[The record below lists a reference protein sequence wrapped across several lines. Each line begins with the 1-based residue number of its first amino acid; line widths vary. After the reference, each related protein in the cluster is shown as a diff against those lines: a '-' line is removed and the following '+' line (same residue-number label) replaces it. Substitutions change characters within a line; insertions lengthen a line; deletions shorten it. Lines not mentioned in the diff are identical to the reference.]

1 MTKFLNRCRR
11 AKMKRLLKETLRRS
25 LEGRKSVIVN
35 LSDKSPGMQEHAGG
49 LMYLCVWFR
58 KSEIRISNGHTPV
71 DWKPLRM

>member
-1 MTKFLNRCRR
+1 
-11 AKMKRLLKETLRRS
+11 
-25 LEGRKSVIVN
+25 VIVN

-71 DWKPLRM
+71 DWKPLEAQQLADKRSKLTG